1 VCAKYEK
8 VGKGSLPVGHNKQR
22 PDRQIKFNKGVEKC
36 SFSELNWLQNAINDH
51 AVHRTCPTCT
61 ISGIVMW

>member
-1 VCAKYEK
+1 MCAKYEK

-22 PDRQIKFNKGVEKC
+22 PDRQMKFNKGVEKC
-36 SFSELNWLQNAINDH
+36 SFSEFNWLQNAINDY

-61 ISGIVMW
+61 SLVL